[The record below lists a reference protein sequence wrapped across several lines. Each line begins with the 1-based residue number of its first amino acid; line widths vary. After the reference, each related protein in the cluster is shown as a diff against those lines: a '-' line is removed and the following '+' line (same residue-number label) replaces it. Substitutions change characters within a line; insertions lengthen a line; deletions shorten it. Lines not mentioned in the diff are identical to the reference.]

1 MPGLDPD
8 LAPRIH
14 RAVQRVIAS
23 GLVLSCHDLSEGGLA
38 VAAAEMAFAGGIGAE
53 IRLADA
59 PGEGCER
66 DEEVLFSESNSR
78 YLLEVEADRAG
89 EALALLE
96 GVPAAVIGETVK
108 YGILRV
114 IGLDGKTAIAE
125 PLEELKSAWKRTL
138 DFDRPVATARAG
150 RRVTS

>member
-1 MPGLDPD
+1 
-8 LAPRIH
+8 
-14 RAVQRVIAS
+14 
-23 GLVLSCHDLSEGGLA
+23 
-38 VAAAEMAFAGGIGAE
+38 
-53 IRLADA
+53 
-59 PGEGCER
+59 
-66 DEEVLFSESNSR
+66 EEVLFSESNSR

-89 EALALLE
+89 EALAVLE

-138 DFDRPVATARAG
+138 DFDRPVATAGAG